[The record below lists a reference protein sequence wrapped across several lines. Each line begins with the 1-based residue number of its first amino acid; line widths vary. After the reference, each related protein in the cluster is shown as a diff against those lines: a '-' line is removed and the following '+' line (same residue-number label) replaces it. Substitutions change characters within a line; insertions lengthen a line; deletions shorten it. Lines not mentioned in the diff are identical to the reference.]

1 MARVRGEGVER
12 RLVCVDGRVLPGG
25 AGAALREEPARF
37 RTALRSAPRLL
48 AALRLRLFS
57 CGQLGMPEKLR
68 RRAVSAAGGFVSS
81 ARCKPWAA
89 GEARCAMPDTFA
101 TPPACLEYQYSST
114 SNLHTTAAA
123 VQ

>member
-1 MARVRGEGVER
+1 MARVRGEGVEG
-12 RLVCVDGRVLPGG
+12 VWCVWAGG
-25 AGAALREEPARF
+25 FCLAVPGAALREEPARF